1 MSEEAAMELEYKIVG
16 GNILVS
22 LAGDIDEFGVR
33 AIRPDID
40 RLIERYSLKSMTL
53 DMKRVTFVDSTG
65 LGFLLGRYK
74 KLRAKRAEL
83 LLKNVPPQAD
93 KVFKASGIYSFVPIV
108 E

>member
-1 MSEEAAMELEYKIVG
+1 MDIEYSIVG
-16 GNILVS
+16 GDITVC

-40 RLIERYSLKSMTL
+40 RLIERYSFKSMTL

-74 KLRAKRAEL
+74 KLRAKHAEL

-93 KVFKASGIYSFVPIV
+93 KVFRASGIYSFVPIV